1 MPYNAM
7 KKRAY
12 VPENRFMDCAL
23 DLAREAFEAGE
34 VPVGA
39 VVVKDGEVIG
49 CGRNRREEDR
59 SVLGHAEIEAMTA
72 AAEHIGS
79 WRLEGC
85 TLYVTLEPCPMCAGA
100 AVNAHVER
108 IVFGAEDEAMGA
120 CGTAVNVL
128 NLPRAFKPELYRGLM
143 AEECAA
149 LLKRFF
155 SEKRK

>member
-12 VPENRFMDCAL
+12 VPENRFMERAL

-72 AAEHIGS
+72 AAEDLSNVDVEALNAAIAALS
-79 WRLEGC
+79 
-85 TLYVTLEPCPMCAGA
+85 GA
-100 AVNAHVER
+100 AENL
-108 IVFGAEDEAMGA
+108 
-120 CGTAVNVL
+120 TAVDMQVL
-128 NLPRAFKPELYRGLM
+128 NQAIASLSGAAENLQGLDIETLNQLV
-143 AEECAA
+143 ASLETVAA
-149 LLKRFF
+149 NLERTSKAITGIFGR
-155 SEKRK
+155 